1 MSLESLRKNFPR
13 ICFALFFAL
22 FVPMMLMNLTF
33 YYLGSP
39 TPDPATGRTYPV
51 QEHGIL
57 YVVPWQGELAQAL
70 FWAAGAAFLVFFFT
84 RLPEIRRTK
93 RF

>member
-1 MSLESLRKNFPR
+1 MSLESLRKNFPA
-13 ICFALFFAL
+13 ICFGLFVAL
-22 FVPMMLMNLTF
+22 FVPMMLMNLAF
-33 YYLGSP
+33 YYLGSS
-39 TPDPATGRTYPV
+39 TPDPATQRTYPV

-57 YVVPWQGELAQAL
+57 YVVPWEGVLAQGL